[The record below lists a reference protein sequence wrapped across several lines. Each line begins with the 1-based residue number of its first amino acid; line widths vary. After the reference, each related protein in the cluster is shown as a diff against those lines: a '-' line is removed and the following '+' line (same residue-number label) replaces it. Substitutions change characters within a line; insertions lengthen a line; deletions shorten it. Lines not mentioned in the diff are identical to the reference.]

1 MLNNDFFFHPVK
13 YCLDA
18 LVEVLVILM
27 VHPSYVAKVKF
38 EHEMANEDYFA
49 NLERKILESC
59 QKILPQTSNLNA
71 KPILKEK
78 VKPNKRIVLCDIL
91 KTNVKDVIIQQ
102 CGIVLDDLAKNVQ
115 LVDNFDT
122 VLNHCKLVLT
132 FLDVS

>member
-1 MLNNDFFFHPVK
+1 M
-13 YCLDA
+13 
-18 LVEVLVILM
+18 VETLFNF
-27 VHPSYVAKVKF
+27 SA
-38 EHEMANEDYFA
+38 
-49 NLERKILESC
+49 
-59 QKILPQTSNLNA
+59 QKILPQTSTMDA